1 MTASYRRV
9 VSLQAVW
16 LLTGLLAAHCVGDF
30 SPLAT
35 TRMLEAKANGGPLL
49 SIAGHAAVHTLLA
62 GIVVALLARPALPGL
77 ALAAGL
83 VFVTHFALD
92 AGRALLGRRFRV
104 LNDTR
109 QRAFW
114 YALGL
119 DQLGHGLVLV
129 GVAALIL

>member
-1 MTASYRRV
+1 MTQ
-9 VSLQAVW
+9 QAIW
-16 LLTGLLAAHCVGDF
+16 LLAGLLAAHCAGDF

-35 TRMLEAKANGGPLL
+35 ARMLEAKANGGPLL
-49 SIAGHAAVHTLLA
+49 SIAGHAAVHTLLV
-62 GIVVALLARPALPGL
+62 GLVLVLLAGPALTAL
-77 ALAAGL
+77 AIAAGL

-109 QRAFW
+109 ERAFW

>member
-1 MTASYRRV
+1 MSQ
-9 VSLQAVW
+9 QAIW
-16 LLTGLLAAHCVGDF
+16 LLAGLLTAHCAGDF

-35 TRMLEAKANGGPLL
+35 TRMLEAKANGGPLV
-49 SIAGHAAVHTLLA
+49 SIAGHAAVHTLLVVL
-62 GIVVALLARPALPGL
+62 VVALLAGPTLPAL
-77 ALAAGL
+77 ALIAGL

-92 AGRALLGRRFRV
+92 ASRALLGRRFRA